1 MKTGIP
7 QAATPRDD
15 RLPDSLPGLPRYL
28 ALSCLALIVY
38 ASLHPFSGWRDAG
51 ISPFV
56 FLEAAWPRY
65 WTVFDL
71 VINVATYLPFG
82 FFLAQSIGRRA
93 GGLLASV
100 LAFMLG
106 IVLSF
111 AIESIQTYLPS
122 RVSSNIDLLCN
133 SIGSGLGAI
142 LSLCFGRRFF
152 RSIARRQHLLA
163 PIPYIEYGLILTGFW
178 LLTQLSPETLLFGA
192 GDLRYLFDI
201 TPAVPYAA
209 PSFFA
214 MEATIIVCNTVAI
227 GLIVRA
233 ILAVNGS
240 TYGGLPGFFLAAL
253 LIRALAA
260 AVLVGPQDAF
270 VWLTP
275 GAGLGLLLGGMLLA
289 LLVLLPAPLRIAFA
303 AVTLMAGTVLVNLA
317 PFNPYSAVALAA
329 WRQGHFLNF
338 NGLTRLAASFWP
350 FFALP
355 YLILLGRRI

>member
-1 MKTGIP
+1 MRGEGRTLWAECVFVNLGRDALRNALAAVRGGRTVECVVLTNFLAMKTGIP

-56 FLEAAWPRY
+56 FLVAAWPRY

-82 FFLAQSIGRRA
+82 FFLAQSLGRRP
-93 GGLLASV
+93 GGLLASI

-106 IVLSF
+106 MALSF

-122 RVSSNIDLLCN
+122 RVPSNIDLLCN

-192 GDLRYLFDI
+192 GDLRYLLDI
-201 TPAVPYAA
+201 TPPLAQAPKPAA
-209 PSFFA
+209 KTSKRKT
-214 MEATIIVCNTVAI
+214 E
-227 GLIVRA
+227 
-233 ILAVNGS
+233 S
-240 TYGGLPGFFLAAL
+240 
-253 LIRALAA
+253 
-260 AVLVGPQDAF
+260 
-270 VWLTP
+270 
-275 GAGLGLLLGGMLLA
+275 
-289 LLVLLPAPLRIAFA
+289 
-303 AVTLMAGTVLVNLA
+303 
-317 PFNPYSAVALAA
+317 
-329 WRQGHFLNF
+329 
-338 NGLTRLAASFWP
+338 
-350 FFALP
+350 
-355 YLILLGRRI
+355 